1 MKTPIKSSHTREFQP
16 FIKGKDGLT
25 NIAKS
30 TQKQAFALTCLV
42 FLPLLLLF
50 VSFSKPLKI
59 EMKGQDA
66 ISLAMAQFV
75 ASGEFVAPKLAPAP
89 NPKQDKKI
97 LKKERKKPR
106 NLAYKRQ
113 STKHGIKQHKNMSDK
128 KEIKEQNLGGG
139 AQVTNAQPTQ
149 IGTLAYGKDDNPFLR
164 EIKAAIDKA
173 ARETYPRQAVKMR
186 LSGRVWLEFVW
197 RTNSTLQAVRIV
209 QSSGSQLLDRNVFK
223 IVARASKDFP
233 AYKDDIRI
241 QIPIDY
247 NLR

>member
-1 MKTPIKSSHTREFQP
+1 MKTLVKSSHTPEFQP
-16 FIKGKDGLT
+16 FAKGKDEMT

-30 TQKQAFALTCLV
+30 TQKQAFALTCLI

-50 VSFSKPLKI
+50 VSFSKPFKI

-89 NPKQDKKI
+89 SPKQDKKT
-97 LKKERKKPR
+97 LKKERKQAI
-106 NLAYKRQ
+106 NSGAQ
-113 STKHGIKQHKNMSDK
+113 EK
-128 KEIKEQNLGGG
+128 KETKEQEEQNLGGG
-139 AQVTNAQPTQ
+139 AQVANAQPTQ

-197 RTNSTLQAVRIV
+197 RTNNSLQAVRIV

>member
-1 MKTPIKSSHTREFQP
+1 MKTLVKSSHTREFQP
-16 FIKGKDGLT
+16 FAKGKDEMT

-50 VSFSKPLKI
+50 VSFSKPFKI

-89 NPKQDKKI
+89 SPKQDKKA
-97 LKKERKKPR
+97 LKKEREQAI
-106 NLAYKRQ
+106 NSGAQ
-113 STKHGIKQHKNMSDK
+113 EK
-128 KEIKEQNLGGG
+128 KETKEQEEQNLGGG
-139 AQVTNAQPTQ
+139 AQVANAQPTQ

-173 ARETYPRQAVKMR
+173 ARETYPRQAIKMR

-197 RTNSTLQAVRIV
+197 LTNKELKDVRILK
-209 QSSGSQLLDRNVFK
+209 SSGYEILDDNILKAVE
-223 IVARASKDFP
+223 RASNEFP
-233 AYKDDIRI
+233 AYEKNVRI
-241 QIPIDY
+241 QLPFHY
-247 NLR
+247 NLKESN

>member
-1 MKTPIKSSHTREFQP
+1 MKTLVKSSHTLEFQP
-16 FIKGKDGLT
+16 FTKSKDELT

-59 EMKGQDA
+59 EMKGQDT
-66 ISLAMAQFV
+66 ISLVMAQFV

-89 NPKQDKKI
+89 SPKQDKKI
-97 LKKERKKPR
+97 LKKERKQAV
-106 NLAYKRQ
+106 NSGVQ
-113 STKHGIKQHKNMSDK
+113 NSDK
-128 KEIKEQNLGGG
+128 KEIKEQKEQNLGGG
-139 AQVTNAQPTQ
+139 AQVANAQPTQ

-197 RTNSTLQAVRIV
+197 QTNKELKDVRILK
-209 QSSGSQLLDRNVFK
+209 SSGYEILDDNILKAV
-223 IVARASKDFP
+223 VRASNEFP
-233 AYKDDIRI
+233 AYEKDIRI
-241 QIPIDY
+241 QLPFHY
-247 NLR
+247 NLKESN

>member
-1 MKTPIKSSHTREFQP
+1 MKTLVKSSQMPEFQP
-16 FIKGKDGLT
+16 LAKGKDELT

-75 ASGEFVAPKLAPAP
+75 ASGEFVAPKLAPTP
-89 NPKQDKKI
+89 SPKQDKKI
-97 LKKERKKPR
+97 LKKERKQAV
-106 NLAYKRQ
+106 NSGVQ
-113 STKHGIKQHKNMSDK
+113 NSDK
-128 KEIKEQNLGGG
+128 KETKEQEEQNLGGG
-139 AQVTNAQPTQ
+139 AQIANAQPTQ

>member
-1 MKTPIKSSHTREFQP
+1 MKTLVKSSQMPEFQP
-16 FIKGKDGLT
+16 FAKGKDEMT

-50 VSFSKPLKI
+50 VSFSKPFKI

-89 NPKQDKKI
+89 SPKQDKKT
-97 LKKERKKPR
+97 LKKERKQAI
-106 NLAYKRQ
+106 NSGAQ
-113 STKHGIKQHKNMSDK
+113 EK
-128 KEIKEQNLGGG
+128 KETKEQEEQNLGGG
-139 AQVTNAQPTQ
+139 AQVANAQPAQ

-197 RTNSTLQAVRIV
+197 LTNKELKDVRILK
-209 QSSGSQLLDRNVFK
+209 SSGYEILDDNILKAV
-223 IVARASKDFP
+223 VRASNEFP
-233 AYKDDIRI
+233 TYEKNVRI
-241 QIPIDY
+241 QLPFHY
-247 NLR
+247 NLKESN

>member
-1 MKTPIKSSHTREFQP
+1 MKTLVKSSQMPEFQP
-16 FIKGKDGLT
+16 FAKGKDELT

-50 VSFSKPLKI
+50 VSFSKPFKI

-89 NPKQDKKI
+89 SPKQDKKT
-97 LKKERKKPR
+97 LKKERKQAI
-106 NLAYKRQ
+106 NSGAQ
-113 STKHGIKQHKNMSDK
+113 EK
-128 KEIKEQNLGGG
+128 KEIKEREEQNLGGG
-139 AQVTNAQPTQ
+139 AQVANAQPAQ

-197 RTNSTLQAVRIV
+197 LTNKELKDVRILK
-209 QSSGSQLLDRNVFK
+209 SSGYEILDDNILKAV
-223 IVARASKDFP
+223 VRASNEFP
-233 AYKDDIRI
+233 AYEKNVRI
-241 QIPIDY
+241 QLPFHY
-247 NLR
+247 NLKESN

>member
-1 MKTPIKSSHTREFQP
+1 MLVKSSHTREFQP
-16 FIKGKDGLT
+16 FAKGKDEMT

-42 FLPLLLLF
+42 FLPLFLFF
-50 VSFSKPLKI
+50 VSFSKPFKI

-89 NPKQDKKI
+89 SPKQDKKT
-97 LKKERKKPR
+97 LKKERKQAI
-106 NLAYKRQ
+106 N
-113 STKHGIKQHKNMSDK
+113 S
-128 KEIKEQNLGGG
+128 GGG
-139 AQVTNAQPTQ
+139 AQVANAQPTQ

-197 RTNSTLQAVRIV
+197 RTNNSLQAVRIV

>member
-1 MKTPIKSSHTREFQP
+1 MKTLVKSSQMPEFQP
-16 FIKGKDGLT
+16 FAKGKDEMT

-30 TQKQAFALTCLV
+30 TQKQAFALTCLI

-50 VSFSKPLKI
+50 VSFSKPFKI

-89 NPKQDKKI
+89 NPKQAI
-97 LKKERKKPR
+97 NSGAQEKKE
-106 NLAYKRQ
+106 
-113 STKHGIKQHKNMSDK
+113 T
-128 KEIKEQNLGGG
+128 KEQEEKNLGGG
-139 AQVTNAQPTQ
+139 AQVANAQPAQ

-197 RTNSTLQAVRIV
+197 RTNNSLQAVRIV

>member
-1 MKTPIKSSHTREFQP
+1 MKTLVKSSQMPEFQP
-16 FIKGKDGLT
+16 LAKGKDELT

-75 ASGEFVAPKLAPAP
+75 ASGEFVAPKLTPTP
-89 NPKQDKKI
+89 SPKQDKKI
-97 LKKERKKPR
+97 LKKERKQAV
-106 NLAYKRQ
+106 NSGVQ
-113 STKHGIKQHKNMSDK
+113 NSDK
-128 KEIKEQNLGGG
+128 KETKEQEEQNLGGG
-139 AQVTNAQPTQ
+139 AQIANAQPTQ

>member
-1 MKTPIKSSHTREFQP
+1 MKTLVKSSHTREFQP
-16 FIKGKDGLT
+16 FAKGKDELT

-75 ASGEFVAPKLAPAP
+75 ASGEFVAPKLAPTP
-89 NPKQDKKI
+89 SPQQDKKI
-97 LKKERKKPR
+97 LKKERKQAV
-106 NLAYKRQ
+106 NSGVQ
-113 STKHGIKQHKNMSDK
+113 NSDK
-128 KEIKEQNLGGG
+128 KETKEQEEQNLGGG
-139 AQVTNAQPTQ
+139 AQVANAQPTQ

-197 RTNSTLQAVRIV
+197 RTNNSLQAVRIV

>member
-1 MKTPIKSSHTREFQP
+1 MKTLVKSSQMPEFQP
-16 FIKGKDGLT
+16 FAKGKDEMT

-50 VSFSKPLKI
+50 VSFSKPFKI

-89 NPKQDKKI
+89 SPKQDKKT
-97 LKKERKKPR
+97 LTKERKQAI
-106 NLAYKRQ
+106 NSGAQ
-113 STKHGIKQHKNMSDK
+113 EK
-128 KEIKEQNLGGG
+128 KETKEQEEQNLGGG
-139 AQVTNAQPTQ
+139 AQVANAQPTQ

-173 ARETYPRQAVKMR
+173 AYNVIIYTFANADNTRADVSQNIQKSAAKSAFVSIAVC
-186 LSGRVWLEFVW
+186 FV
-197 RTNSTLQAVRIV
+197 L
-209 QSSGSQLLDRNVFK
+209 
-223 IVARASKDFP
+223 
-233 AYKDDIRI
+233 AY
-241 QIPIDY
+241 
-247 NLR
+247 

>member
-1 MKTPIKSSHTREFQP
+1 MKTLVKSSQMPEFQP
-16 FIKGKDGLT
+16 FAKGKDEMT

-50 VSFSKPLKI
+50 VSFSKPFKI
-59 EMKGQDA
+59 EMKGQDT

-89 NPKQDKKI
+89 SPKQDKKT
-97 LKKERKKPR
+97 LKKERKQAI
-106 NLAYKRQ
+106 NSGAQ
-113 STKHGIKQHKNMSDK
+113 EK
-128 KEIKEQNLGGG
+128 KETKEQKEQNLGGG
-139 AQVTNAQPTQ
+139 AQVTNAQPAQ

>member
-1 MKTPIKSSHTREFQP
+1 MKTLVKSSQMPEFQP
-16 FIKGKDGLT
+16 FAKGKDELT

-59 EMKGQDA
+59 EMKGQDT

-89 NPKQDKKI
+89 SPKQDKKI
-97 LKKERKKPR
+97 LEKERKQAV
-106 NLAYKRQ
+106 NSGVQ
-113 STKHGIKQHKNMSDK
+113 DSDK
-128 KEIKEQNLGGG
+128 KETKEQEEQNLGGG
-139 AQVTNAQPTQ
+139 AQVANAQPTQ

>member
-1 MKTPIKSSHTREFQP
+1 MKTLVKSSQMPEFQP
-16 FIKGKDGLT
+16 FAKGKDEMT

-50 VSFSKPLKI
+50 VSFSKPFKI

-89 NPKQDKKI
+89 SPKQDKKI
-97 LKKERKKPR
+97 LEKERKQAV
-106 NLAYKRQ
+106 NSGVQ
-113 STKHGIKQHKNMSDK
+113 DSDK
-128 KEIKEQNLGGG
+128 KETKEQEEQNLGGG
-139 AQVTNAQPTQ
+139 AQVANAQPTQ

>member
-1 MKTPIKSSHTREFQP
+1 MPEFQP
-16 FIKGKDGLT
+16 FAKGKDEMT

-50 VSFSKPLKI
+50 VSFSKPFKI

-66 ISLAMAQFV
+66 FSLAMAQFLAWFYERFHGV
-75 ASGEFVAPKLAPAP
+75 FSVRIWNKQAINSGAQE
-89 NPKQDKKI
+89 
-97 LKKERKKPR
+97 KKE
-106 NLAYKRQ
+106 
-113 STKHGIKQHKNMSDK
+113 TKEQ
-128 KEIKEQNLGGG
+128 EEQNLGGG
-139 AQVTNAQPTQ
+139 AQVANAQPTQ

-197 RTNSTLQAVRIV
+197 RKNSTLQAVRIV

-241 QIPIDY
+241 QIPINY
-247 NLR
+247 NLRWILSEIELKNGLFQAKMLLCWAKI

>member
-1 MKTPIKSSHTREFQP
+1 MKTLVKSSQMPEFQP
-16 FIKGKDGLT
+16 FAKGKDEMT

-50 VSFSKPLKI
+50 VSFSKPFKI

-75 ASGEFVAPKLAPAP
+75 ASGEFVAPKLAPTP
-89 NPKQDKKI
+89 SPKQDKKT
-97 LKKERKKPR
+97 LKKERKQAI
-106 NLAYKRQ
+106 NSGAQ
-113 STKHGIKQHKNMSDK
+113 EK
-128 KEIKEQNLGGG
+128 KETKEQEEQNLGGG
-139 AQVTNAQPTQ
+139 AQVANAQPAQ

-197 RTNSTLQAVRIV
+197 LTNKELKDVRILK
-209 QSSGSQLLDRNVFK
+209 SSGYEILDDNILKAV
-223 IVARASKDFP
+223 VRASNEFP
-233 AYKDDIRI
+233 TYEKNVRI
-241 QIPIDY
+241 QLPFHY
-247 NLR
+247 NLKESN

>member
-1 MKTPIKSSHTREFQP
+1 MKTLVKSSQMPEFQP
-16 FIKGKDGLT
+16 FAKGKDEMT

-50 VSFSKPLKI
+50 VSFSKPFKI

-89 NPKQDKKI
+89 SPKQDKKTLI
-97 LKKERKKPR
+97 KERKQAI
-106 NLAYKRQ
+106 NSGAQ
-113 STKHGIKQHKNMSDK
+113 EK
-128 KEIKEQNLGGG
+128 KETKEQEEQNLGGG
-139 AQVTNAQPTQ
+139 AQVANAQPTQ

-197 RTNSTLQAVRIV
+197 LTNNSLQAVRIV

>member
-1 MKTPIKSSHTREFQP
+1 MKTLVKSSQMPEFQP
-16 FIKGKDGLT
+16 FAKGKDELT

-50 VSFSKPLKI
+50 VSFSKPFKI
-59 EMKGQDA
+59 EMKGQDT

-89 NPKQDKKI
+89 SPKQDKKM
-97 LKKERKKPR
+97 LKKERKQAI
-106 NLAYKRQ
+106 NSGAQ
-113 STKHGIKQHKNMSDK
+113 EK
-128 KEIKEQNLGGG
+128 KETKEQNLGGG

>member
-1 MKTPIKSSHTREFQP
+1 MKTLVKSNQMPEFQP
-16 FIKGKDGLT
+16 FAKDKDELT

-50 VSFSKPLKI
+50 VSFSKPFKI

-89 NPKQDKKI
+89 SPKQDKKTH
-97 LKKERKKPR
+97 KKERKQAI
-106 NLAYKRQ
+106 NSGAQ
-113 STKHGIKQHKNMSDK
+113 EK
-128 KEIKEQNLGGG
+128 KETKEQEEQNLGGG
-139 AQVTNAQPTQ
+139 AQVANAQPAQ

-197 RTNSTLQAVRIV
+197 RTNKELKDVRILK
-209 QSSGSQLLDRNVFK
+209 SSGYEILDDNILKAV
-223 IVARASKDFP
+223 VRASNEFP
-233 AYKDDIRI
+233 AYEKDIRI
-241 QIPIDY
+241 QLPFHY
-247 NLR
+247 NLKESN

>member
-1 MKTPIKSSHTREFQP
+1 MKN
-16 FIKGKDGLT
+16 L
-25 NIAKS
+25 AKS
-30 TQKQAFALTCLV
+30 ARTRKLQAFLLTC
-42 FLPLLLLF
+42 FFFSPLLLFF
-50 VSFSKPLKI
+50 VSFSNIFKI
-59 EMKGQDA
+59 EMKGQDTL
-66 ISLAMAQFV
+66 SLAMGQFV
-75 ASGEFVAPKLAPAP
+75 ARGEFVAPKLTPTPSVAQ
-89 NPKQDKKI
+89 KEKKP
-97 LKKERKKPR
+97 KKEPKK
-106 NLAYKRQ
+106 KD
-113 STKHGIKQHKNMSDK
+113 KDK
-128 KEIKEQNLGGG
+128 KENKKKEEDEQKQEQSVTGG
-139 AQVTNAQPTQ
+139 AQVANAQPAQ

-197 RTNSTLQAVRIV
+197 LTNNSLQAVRIV

>member
-1 MKTPIKSSHTREFQP
+1 MKTLVKSSQMPEFQP
-16 FIKGKDGLT
+16 FAKGKDEMT

-50 VSFSKPLKI
+50 VSFSKPFKI

-89 NPKQDKKI
+89 SPKQDKKT
-97 LKKERKKPR
+97 LKKERKQAI
-106 NLAYKRQ
+106 NSGAQ
-113 STKHGIKQHKNMSDK
+113 EK
-128 KEIKEQNLGGG
+128 KETKEQEEQNLGGG
-139 AQVTNAQPTQ
+139 AQVANAQPAQ

-197 RTNSTLQAVRIV
+197 LTNKELKDVRILK
-209 QSSGSQLLDRNVFK
+209 SSGYEILDDNILKAV
-223 IVARASKDFP
+223 VRASNEFP
-233 AYKDDIRI
+233 AYEKNVRI
-241 QIPIDY
+241 QLPFHY
-247 NLR
+247 NLKESN